1 MMYWL
6 YHKHHVLPSS
16 YYRMGD
22 GERIIVRAFFER
34 EIEDMNIQY
43 EEIDNT

>member
-16 YYRMGD
+16 SYNMGD
-22 GERIIVRAFFER
+22 GARIIVRAFFER
-34 EIEDMNIQY
+34 EIEDINAQY
-43 EEIDNT
+43 EQIENM